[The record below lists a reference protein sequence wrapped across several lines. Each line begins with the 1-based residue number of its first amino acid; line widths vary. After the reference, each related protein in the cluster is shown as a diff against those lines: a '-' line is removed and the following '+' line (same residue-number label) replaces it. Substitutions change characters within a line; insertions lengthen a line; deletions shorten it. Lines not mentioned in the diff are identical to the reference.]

1 MREKKTCL
9 CFGHLMGMLAML
21 GMLANT
27 SDLQFERVW
36 LLASHWFPAE
46 GKYAMSISL
55 GQSRHEIKMY
65 GTHEFLQFDD
75 LFNKGKHPVCKRRE
89 VSEVTKYKM

>member
-1 MREKKTCL
+1 
-9 CFGHLMGMLAML
+9 
-21 GMLANT
+21 
-27 SDLQFERVW
+27 
-36 LLASHWFPAE
+36 
-46 GKYAMSISL
+46 MSISL